1 MNMGLLAGALI
12 IDCILNSK
20 SENNGIGS
28 GILGSIILSLYL
40 MYKLPKIEQFLLN
53 CTKGN
58 EKMIIGLLIG
68 CTILIPLYYVFIHTY
83 NRTPIASII
92 LRVIVYLDILVG
104 MFIMI
109 MVIDKLGSYPASL
122 IFNIERIG
130 RNISNSNFFISTFS
144 VAAYPVVK
152 ILDIVSVVGLIPLIQ
167 LIVYLLFGKLIFS
180 DNN

>member
-1 MNMGLLAGALI
+1 MYIGLLAGALI
-12 IDCILNSK
+12 IDCILNSR
-20 SENNGIGS
+20 SENNDIGS
-28 GILGSIILSLYL
+28 GILGSIILSAYL
-40 MYKLPKIEQFLLN
+40 IYKLPKIEQFLLN

-58 EKMIIGLLIG
+58 EKLIISILIG
-68 CTILIPLYYVFIHTY
+68 STILIPLYYAFIHTHK
-83 NRTPIASII
+83 RTPIAAIM
-92 LRVIVYLDILVG
+92 LRIIVYLDILAG

-167 LIVYLLFGKLIFS
+167 LIVYLVFEKIFFS